1 MIAASLA
8 VSPKRQLSAGRWKA
22 PEHPP
27 LKEPWCALFRS
38 LPLSSFVWW
47 KHAWQNEDMLILW
60 ALCFYQAVYVI
71 RVVLHEVLVPTVRT
85 AKQDTPKLIWLG
97 INSSKRS
104 EQWSSG
110 AVVIIIHTI
119 PAGANYQNI
128 WTCLNQYEP
137 MTNDVAAGAEKT
149 WPSETEAKG
158 LAAFESSQLGREWL
172 QLPLSGTPSHD
183 ICHQRSVVAL
193 QGPTSSWE
201 HASQKLSRLKDLKAK
216 RAQWHSS

>member
-1 MIAASLA
+1 
-8 VSPKRQLSAGRWKA
+8 
-22 PEHPP
+22 
-27 LKEPWCALFRS
+27 
-38 LPLSSFVWW
+38 
-47 KHAWQNEDMLILW
+47 MLILW

-128 WTCLNQYEP
+128 
-137 MTNDVAAGAEKT
+137 
-149 WPSETEAKG
+149 
-158 LAAFESSQLGREWL
+158 
-172 QLPLSGTPSHD
+172 
-183 ICHQRSVVAL
+183 
-193 QGPTSSWE
+193 
-201 HASQKLSRLKDLKAK
+201 
-216 RAQWHSS
+216 